1 MTYDYIVVG
10 GGTAGLVVA
19 TRLTEDP
26 DMRVLVVEAGADKSS
41 DPLVLTPALGTS
53 TVGNPEYD
61 WAFRSTPQPN
71 LLNRVIGQPRGKQ
84 LGGSAGI
91 NLMVMMYP
99 SRENIDAWGRLGNKG
114 WNWDTLEPYFHK
126 MATVNPPGENAR
138 TVAGVDWYDPALGGG
153 EGPLQVTWG
162 EGYTENLQGAWV
174 NAFNKLDLKM
184 TGDPR
189 SGSAIGGF
197 QNMQAIHPRTKT
209 RSYPP
214 TAWYNAAVRA
224 RENLV
229 VMTGT
234 LAKKIV
240 TRWDEASNSVVATG
254 VIIQTATG
262 EEQLMHARREV
273 ILAAGVFQ
281 SPQILELSGIGQRAL
296 LESHKIPVVIENDNV
311 GENLQDHAIVAQLFE
326 IKDGVYS
333 LDRLRD
339 PDFRNQ
345 ALMLFATNGT
355 GPLAQAQLASAYT
368 PFMDLNGR
376 MSTEDVRAMLDAHL
390 TKGEKKEYD
399 VLREDMERANRN
411 QVQYHLFPATLTAPD
426 ASGNV
431 PAFTTP
437 HIAAMALLSHPFSR
451 GSVHI
456 VSDSVGDK
464 PQWDPAFLSHPLDI
478 EILARSIQ
486 FTEKIVSTAPFSDS
500 LTGKR
505 FPDVVGDT
513 LEKAKDIVREV
524 TISSFHP
531 SGSLAM
537 KPKAEGGVVD
547 ERLRVYGTKN
557 VRVVDA
563 SVFPLE
569 PSGNIC
575 ATVYAVA
582 ERAADIIKEDGRQ

>member
-1 MTYDYIVVG
+1 
-10 GGTAGLVVA
+10 
-19 TRLTEDP
+19 
-26 DMRVLVVEAGADKSS
+26 
-41 DPLVLTPALGTS
+41 
-53 TVGNPEYD
+53 
-61 WAFRSTPQPN
+61 
-71 LLNRVIGQPRGKQ
+71 
-84 LGGSAGI
+84 
-91 NLMVMMYP
+91 MVMMYP
-99 SRENIDAWGRLGNKG
+99 SRENIDAWGRLGSPG
-114 WNWDTLEPYFHK
+114 WSWDTLEPYYRK
-126 MATVNPPGENAR
+126 MATVTPPGENAR
-138 TVAGVDWYDPALGGG
+138 TVADVDWYDPSLGGG
-153 EGPLQVTWG
+153 SGPLQVTWG
-162 EGYTENLQGAWV
+162 EGYAENLQGAWV
-174 NAFNKLDLKM
+174 RSFNSLGLEM
-184 TGDPR
+184 NGDPR

-209 RSYPP
+209 RSYAPN
-214 TAWYNAAVRA
+214 AWYNAAARA

-240 TRWDEASNSVVATG
+240 TRRGEKGVVATG
-254 VIIQTATG
+254 VVIQKTGG
-262 EEQLMHARREV
+262 EEQLVHARKEV

-281 SPQILELSGIGQRAL
+281 SPQLLELSGIGGRSL
-296 LESHKIPVVIENDNV
+296 LEKHDIPVVIDNAAV

-326 IKDGVYS
+326 IKEGVYS

-345 ALMLFATNGT
+345 ALLLFATNGT

-368 PFMDLNGR
+368 PFMDLEGR
-376 MSTEDVRAMLDAHL
+376 MGADEVKAMLDEHL
-390 TKGEKKEYD
+390 GEKGTNKEYD

-426 ASGNV
+426 ASGAV

-437 HIAAMALLSHPFSR
+437 HVAAMALLSHPFSR

-456 VSDSVGDK
+456 VSGAVEDK
-464 PQWDPAFLSHPLDI
+464 PSWDPAFMSHPLDI
-478 EILARSIQ
+478 EILARSVQ
-486 FTEKIVSTAPFSDS
+486 FTEKIVSAAPFADS

-505 FPDVVGDT
+505 FPDKVADT
-513 LEKAKDIVREV
+513 VEKAKEIVREV

-537 KPKAEGGVVD
+537 KPREDGGVVD
-547 ERLRVYGTKN
+547 ERLRVYGTEN

-569 PSGNIC
+569 PSGNIM

-582 ERAADIIKEDGRQ
+582 ERAADIIKEDGKK